1 MFNARMELG
10 RLTFLAAEEK
20 KNIEKAEEELA
31 RLKELPAP
39 QVKELESRIYYL
51 LKKIQGSQR
60 NIVQF
65 DVEMNNV
72 KKILTT
78 EV

>member
-1 MFNARMELG
+1 M
-10 RLTFLAAEEK
+10 
-20 KNIEKAEEELA
+20 

-39 QVKELESRIYYL
+39 QAKELESRIYYL
-51 LKKIQGSQR
+51 LKKIQASQR

-65 DVEMNNV
+65 DVEMNKV
-72 KKILTT
+72 KQILTT

>member
-1 MFNARMELG
+1 MAG
-10 RLTFLAAEEK
+10 DEK

-39 QVKELESRIYYL
+39 QAKELESRIYYL

-65 DVEMNNV
+65 DVEMNKV